1 MTKNKRKR
9 EEAEEGGQ
17 QRQKGRTL
25 ASLCV
30 VLDLDQTIL
39 HSRASSEIGAD
50 EAHDFC
56 VRVDGVEYKTL
67 LRPHALELWR
77 WLAEEAGMFGVWTAA
92 NKEYAYQVTE
102 AIVAKAGVRTRPP
115 DFVLDRDMCKGA
127 QLVKDLGFFKKSFPC
142 YKSVLVDDN
151 PVHKRFNVSNVVCVS
166 PFVRGRDDCELKKLF
181 DPSLLL
187 DC

>member
-9 EEAEEGGQ
+9 EEEAEDSQ
-17 QRQKGRTL
+17 GRTL
-25 ASLCV
+25 SSLCV
-30 VLDLDQTIL
+30 ILDLDQTIL
-39 HSRASSEIGAD
+39 HSCAASAVGAD
-50 EAHDFC
+50 DAHDFC
-56 VRVDGVEYKTL
+56 VWVDGVEYRTL

-77 WLAEEAGMFGVWTAA
+77 WLAEEAGMFGVWTAG

-102 AIVAKAGVRTRPP
+102 AIISKAGLRTRLP

-127 QLVKDLGFFKKSFPC
+127 QLVKDLSVFKKSFPC

-166 PFVRGRDDCELKKLF
+166 PFVRGKDDCELQKLF
-181 DPSLLL
+181 NPSLLL